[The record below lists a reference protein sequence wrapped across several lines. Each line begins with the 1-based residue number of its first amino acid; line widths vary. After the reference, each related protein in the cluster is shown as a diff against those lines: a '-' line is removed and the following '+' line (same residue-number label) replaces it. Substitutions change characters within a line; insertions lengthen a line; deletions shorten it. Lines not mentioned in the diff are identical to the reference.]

1 MAANRRTSGSL
12 AAGTAGAVMLVCLA
26 RKADAAPFGVIGALA
41 SIGQRAKVAT
51 DRGRC
56 DGCSLNAVV
65 YRIR

>member
-1 MAANRRTSGSL
+1 VTADIEIIADAIRAAAL
-12 AAGTAGAVMLVCLA
+12 CVVCLA

-51 DRGRC
+51 DRARC
-56 DGCSLNAVV
+56 DGCSLDAVV

>member
-1 MAANRRTSGSL
+1 
-12 AAGTAGAVMLVCLA
+12 VVCLA

-51 DRGRC
+51 DRARC
-56 DGCSLNAVV
+56 DGCSLDAVV